1 MSLFISIGSLF
12 AFPATGRQSY
22 TAPCRITLARYFPLK
37 LTFFDLQCEGKWY
50 ILKYNSGVPP

>member
-12 AFPATGRQSY
+12 AFSAAGRQSY
-22 TAPCRITLARYFPLK
+22 AAQRRIILALYSLLK
-37 LTFFDLQCEGKWY
+37 PAFFDLQCKGKWY